1 MTLDLAIWKQ
11 DGRLSDRQATT
22 EFERRADASDGR
34 YPDYRTPLPELTRLA
49 DLLEAEFPDE
59 DETPWEDLRGS
70 LDGDFLY
77 LTMGSDHYQEVE
89 DFLVVEAPKLGL
101 LVYSP
106 IGEGVVAQP

>member
-11 DGRLSDRQATT
+11 DGRLSDSQATA
-22 EFERRADASDGR
+22 EFERRADGSDDR
-34 YPDYRTPLPELTRLA
+34 YPDVRTPIPELTRLA

-59 DETPWEDLRGS
+59 ETPWEDLRDS

-77 LTMGSDHYQEVE
+77 LTMGSDQYQEVE
-89 DFLVVEAPKLGL
+89 DFLVAEAPRRGL

-106 IGEGVVAQP
+106 LSESVVAQP